1 MSTNRLNFDTSNKLI
16 QEHRN
21 CVNVDG
27 SKKLNLN
34 YKGNVFDDKCFID
47 VQTRQALGPGTYSTN
62 NHYDCEA
69 LIPNTV
75 NNATDNVTMTFKN
88 GHDVGSAVID
98 DATKLRV
105 GKTRK
110 FPKCPNQL
118 FARPYLTVPYMGR
131 GPGNMVL
138 ESQLTP
144 GEDTSSGRACNTLS
158 GVTIPHYFTPL
169 VPHLDHNIQN
179 PEHIVQETVD
189 EGWVRGGNPS
199 RLIVRDIDYLE
210 RCGYDY
216 MDKETNTEFW
226 KNEHMFL

>member
-27 SKKLNLN
+27 SKKLNLH

-105 GKTRK
+105 GK
-110 FPKCPNQL
+110 N
-118 FARPYLTVPYMGR
+118 
-131 GPGNMVL
+131 
-138 ESQLTP
+138 
-144 GEDTSSGRACNTLS
+144 
-158 GVTIPHYFTPL
+158 
-169 VPHLDHNIQN
+169 
-179 PEHIVQETVD
+179 
-189 EGWVRGGNPS
+189 
-199 RLIVRDIDYLE
+199 
-210 RCGYDY
+210 
-216 MDKETNTEFW
+216 
-226 KNEHMFL
+226 